1 MTIEKLI
8 EKTNIRGQYNALVKG
23 WGDLQYTDD
32 ELKAQLEAHVNTAVN
47 NIVEWAKTPGID
59 FKVEV
64 KNGSIYVELS
74 IGGDKVENEYIAGAV
89 REYLEHEIPYLW
101 WMEYDEKYA
110 DGSARLLL
118 IDKVRSIIRSAL
130 PAPVIPKRVMV
141 PKVVNDTHIEWDY
154 E

>member
-1 MTIEKLI
+1 MTIDKLI
-8 EKTNIRGQYNALVKG
+8 EKIDISGQYNALIKG

-74 IGGDKVENEYIAGAV
+74 IGG
-89 REYLEHEIPYLW
+89 
-101 WMEYDEKYA
+101 
-110 DGSARLLL
+110 
-118 IDKVRSIIRSAL
+118 
-130 PAPVIPKRVMV
+130 
-141 PKVVNDTHIEWDY
+141 
-154 E
+154 